1 MTTGPCLA
9 GTDYF
14 LRYICCKSLT
24 VMHIHFLRHATVV
37 IAWGTHKILVD
48 PMLSHKDALDT
59 VPNAAN
65 TRRNPLI
72 DLPLSPTELAALL
85 NSIDAVIVTHL
96 HRDHWD
102 VAAQQ
107 LVPKQLPLFCQP
119 EDVEKLAAQGFHNL
133 IPVDTST
140 IWEGIRISRTGGQHG
155 TGEIGKMMAPVSGFV
170 LEEGADR
177 LYIAGDTIW
186 CDEVKAALDKY
197 QPTDTIVN
205 AGAAQFLTGDPIT
218 MTAEDVLQVLQ
229 HPAHTRVTAVHMEAI
244 NHCYLT
250 KEKLKATIGNSFGD
264 RFLVP

>member
-1 MTTGPCLA
+1 MQ
-9 GTDYF
+9 
-14 LRYICCKSLT
+14 
-24 VMHIHFLRHATVV
+24 IHFLRHATL
-37 IAWGTHKILVD
+37 IIEWGAHKILVD

-65 TRRNPLI
+65 TRRNPLT
-72 DLPLSPTELAALL
+72 DLPISDAELATLL
-85 NSIDAVIVTHL
+85 ETIDAVIVTHL

-107 LVPKQLPLFCQP
+107 LVPKHLPLFCQP
-119 EDVEKLAAQGFHNL
+119 EDVEKLTAQGFTQL
-133 IPVDTST
+133 IPVHTST
-140 IWEGIRISRTGGQHG
+140 TWEGIRIARTGGQHG
-155 TGEIGKMMAPVSGFV
+155 TGEIGKLMAPVSGFV

-186 CDEVKAALDKY
+186 CEEVKAALDQY

-229 HPAHTRVTAVHMEAI
+229 HPAQTRVTAVHMEAI

-250 KEKLKATIGNSFGD
+250 KEMLKTAIGSGFGD
-264 RFLVP
+264 RLFIP